1 MVFFKILNNMVVRAL
16 LDPKKNNNNLNY
28 KMKSIIFFANRSL
41 LNLSIK
47 FGVINKN
54 YFLFCLLDY
63 IYTYHNFKIF
73 LYVHT
78 MMIDKIRRARD
89 KSIDMTK
96 VSKI

>member
-1 MVFFKILNNMVVRAL
+1 MVSFKILNNIIVCAL
-16 LDPKKNNNNLNY
+16 LDPKKKKFY

-41 LNLSIK
+41 MNLSKK

-89 KSIDMTK
+89 KNIDMTK

>member
-54 YFLFCLLDY
+54 YFLFLLLDY
-63 IYTYHNFKIF
+63 IYILITILRYFCMF
-73 LYVHT
+73 T
-78 MMIDKIRRARD
+78 Q
-89 KSIDMTK
+89 
-96 VSKI
+96 